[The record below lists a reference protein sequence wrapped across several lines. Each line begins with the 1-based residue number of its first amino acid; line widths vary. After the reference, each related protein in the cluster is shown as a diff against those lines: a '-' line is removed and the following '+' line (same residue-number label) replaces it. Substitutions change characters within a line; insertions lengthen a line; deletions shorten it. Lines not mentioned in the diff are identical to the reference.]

1 MVAAVRLR
9 AAVALLGGFPV
20 LAGADLEVHPGEV
33 VLLQGANGAGK
44 TSLLRTCAGL
54 LPVVSGS
61 AEVLGCDL
69 TVDRRAVR
77 RRVGL
82 MGHATA
88 LYDDLT
94 VEDNVRFAV
103 RAAGGAIETIEP
115 ALVRLGLAGRLRS
128 VPAGRLS
135 AGQRRRTALAVLVA
149 RQPELWLLDEPHA
162 GLDAEHR
169 DLLDDLIRGAVAAGA
184 AVVLAS
190 HERDRASALA
200 HRTLTMAGGQVVP
213 ARPPAAPT
221 VAGGQVVPARPPA
234 ALTVAGGQVVPARPP
249 AALTVAGG
257 QVVPAR
263 PPAAPT
269 VPGVPDGSGAS
280 ECRAGDTGI
289 PEGSPE
295 TSSAYQAAPRAA
307 PMAGSGHTGELS
319 PPLDFEAAH
328 VA

>member
-1 MVAAVRLR
+1 MAPAVRLR
-9 AAVALLGGFPV
+9 SAVALLGGFPV
-20 LAGADLEVHPGEV
+20 LAGADLEVHAGEV

-69 TVDRRAVR
+69 TLDRRAVR

-103 RAAGGAIETIEP
+103 RAAGGDIRAVEP
-115 ALVRLGLAGRLRS
+115 ALVLLGLGGRLRS
-128 VPAGRLS
+128 VAASRLS

-169 DLLDDLIRGAVAAGA
+169 DLLDDLIRQAVEAGA

-190 HERDRASALA
+190 HERDRVTALA
-200 HRTLTMAGGQVVP
+200 HRTLTMAGGQVMP
-213 ARPPAAPT
+213 ARHAPAPPASP
-221 VAGGQVVPARPPA
+221 VAGSARP
-234 ALTVAGGQVVPARPP
+234 
-249 AALTVAGG
+249 
-257 QVVPAR
+257 
-263 PPAAPT
+263 
-269 VPGVPDGSGAS
+269 
-280 ECRAGDTGI
+280 
-289 PEGSPE
+289 
-295 TSSAYQAAPRAA
+295 
-307 PMAGSGHTGELS
+307 GELS
-319 PPLDFEAAH
+319 PPLDLEAAH

>member
-1 MVAAVRLR
+1 MAPAVRLR
-9 AAVALLGGFPV
+9 SAVALLGGFPV
-20 LAGADLEVHPGEV
+20 LAGADLEVQAGEV

-54 LPVVSGS
+54 LTIVSGR

-82 MGHATA
+82 LGHATS
-88 LYDDLT
+88 LYEDLT

-103 RAAGGAIETIEP
+103 RAAGHSTDTVEP

-128 VPAGRLS
+128 VLVGRLS
-135 AGQRRRTALAVLVA
+135 AGQRRRTALAILVA

-169 DLLDDLIRGAVAAGA
+169 DLLDELIRGAAAAGA

-200 HRTLTMAGGQVVP
+200 DRTLTMAGGVVVP
-213 ARPPAAPT
+213 ARDPTPSAELPPPERL
-221 VAGGQVVPARPPA
+221 VS
-234 ALTVAGGQVVPARPP
+234 
-249 AALTVAGG
+249 
-257 QVVPAR
+257 
-263 PPAAPT
+263 
-269 VPGVPDGSGAS
+269 DAS
-280 ECRAGDTGI
+280 RI
-289 PEGSPE
+289 FPSV
-295 TSSAYQAAPRAA
+295 
-307 PMAGSGHTGELS
+307 
-319 PPLDFEAAH
+319 FEAAH

>member
-1 MVAAVRLR
+1 MAAAVLLR
-9 AAVALLGGFPV
+9 SAVALLGGFPV
-20 LAGADLEVHPGEV
+20 LAGADLEVQPGEV

-44 TSLLRTCAGL
+44 TSVLRTCAGL
-54 LPVVSGS
+54 LTVVSGR

-69 TVDRRAVR
+69 LADRRAVR

-82 MGHATA
+82 LGHATA

-103 RAAGGAIETIEP
+103 RAGGGAPTAVEP

-128 VPAGRLS
+128 VAAGRLS

-169 DLLDDLIRGAVAAGA
+169 DLLDDMIRTAVAEGA
-184 AVVLAS
+184 AVVMAS

-200 HRTLTMAGGQVVP
+200 HRTLTMAGGQVFAADHGVLLSTGAGQGVDDGAPYSAGTGEAEVADVP
-213 ARPPAAPT
+213 RRGPGPIGAGPEPPAVGRKQP
-221 VAGGQVVPARPPA
+221 VG
-234 ALTVAGGQVVPARPP
+234 
-249 AALTVAGG
+249 
-257 QVVPAR
+257 
-263 PPAAPT
+263 
-269 VPGVPDGSGAS
+269 
-280 ECRAGDTGI
+280 
-289 PEGSPE
+289 
-295 TSSAYQAAPRAA
+295 
-307 PMAGSGHTGELS
+307 LS
-319 PPLDFEAAH
+319 PALEAAAR

>member
-1 MVAAVRLR
+1 MAAAVLLR
-9 AAVALLGGFPV
+9 SAVALLGGFPV
-20 LAGADLEVHPGEV
+20 LAGADLEVQPGEV

-54 LPVVSGS
+54 LTVVSGR

-69 TVDRRAVR
+69 TADRRSVR

-82 MGHATA
+82 LGHATA

-103 RAAGGAIETIEP
+103 RAAGGAAATVEP

-128 VPAGRLS
+128 VSAGRLS
-135 AGQRRRTALAVLVA
+135 AGQRRRTALAGLVA

-169 DLLDDLIRGAVAAGA
+169 DLLDDLIRAAVAAGA

-190 HERDRASALA
+190 HERDRATALA
-200 HRTLTMAGGQVVP
+200 HRTLT
-213 ARPPAAPT
+213 
-221 VAGGQVVPARPPA
+221 VAGGQVFA
-234 ALTVAGGQVVPARPP
+234 A
-249 AALTVAGG
+249 
-257 QVVPAR
+257 
-263 PPAAPT
+263 
-269 VPGVPDGSGAS
+269 DSGA
-280 ECRAGDTGI
+280 AGRRG
-289 PEGSPE
+289 
-295 TSSAYQAAPRAA
+295 
-307 PMAGSGHTGELS
+307 TGEIGMADVPRREPGPMGAGPES
-319 PPLDFEAAH
+319 PGAGPGQLVGISPTLEAAAR